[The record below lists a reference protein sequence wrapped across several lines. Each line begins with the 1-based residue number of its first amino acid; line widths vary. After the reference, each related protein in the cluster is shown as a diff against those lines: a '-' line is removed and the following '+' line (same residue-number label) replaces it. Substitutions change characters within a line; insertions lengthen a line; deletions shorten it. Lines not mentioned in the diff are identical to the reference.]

1 MVAWRALLRDL
12 ASVLRRHLRP
22 EKEPDTVAVELVRM
36 IQGIQAQQ
44 KRLNKTRDELGDL
57 AQKLKDDAVLLELD
71 RLRALEPKFD
81 KRGYDGCE
89 DDDLMF
95 N

>member
-1 MVAWRALLRDL
+1 
-12 ASVLRRHLRP
+12 
-22 EKEPDTVAVELVRM
+22 VELVRM